1 MLNITEKS
9 VRSCDYH
16 HTCAF
21 NGRLSTKFVAIA
33 LLLCALST
41 PAFAASAT
49 GWSWIWSP
57 DGSKPPETLYF
68 RQNFNLA
75 AKPSSAFLYITAE
88 DGFKA
93 YLNGIKSPVGAAQD
107 WSLVH
112 RYRVTQYLR
121 KGANLLA
128 IEAENQSL
136 NGGLIYDLK
145 MTFGSGDVVDVVSG
159 PGVLVNRNPPLVWTK
174 LGLNVKHWS
183 PAHVVAPAGGAPWGP
198 LRGALLTDDSQLV
211 RVWNLAAGGTAGQ
224 SLYTRPRNIG
234 DRMIM
239 ETSIADPDTLRI
251 LRSEG
256 FTLYQTDCDHLA
268 GEEKG
273 PGRWDWSNANTDL
286 TAVKTLGEDWA
297 YAEQENFPSAWYR
310 STHKFTPLMC
320 TEDHRPVDAFS
331 FWSSSWPDYVQNGY
345 KALAKEFGPV
355 TTSTGTSPAKV
366 SALLVGVGGE
376 FGDVGYMTGLR
387 VENPLQRADWIRRF
401 GNAHDHLGWWCDDPD
416 AHLAFQRA
424 VMQEYG
430 SLDAVNKAWSTN
442 YTSQDE
448 ITYPAD
454 LKTEPDLKDRA
465 HYLDFINWYRAA
477 AGKAEE
483 MNLAAARKYFPD
495 TLLMV
500 SAGFPDE
507 NLRGGND
514 NSLIPKLAA
523 RLGAGVRS
531 SHGGYKPFADNAA
544 TMFGRLG
551 SACRFYGAPFWSTPS
566 GSTTADQTVQRI
578 YEAVSQG
585 ATGYFDWAYNAS
597 SPANSNVYYLY
608 SRFLRVDKPITDVA
622 MFYPA
627 LAQEIRP
634 EQGYNR
640 LFARECARLRDLADY
655 DIVDDRMVDD
665 GCLNGYRVLVLW
677 QGTIC
682 TPATLAIIKQW
693 VNNGGVLVAYDFGK
707 VTTFSGDTSWFKDLF
722 GYVQN
727 LNPAEVSE
735 RYVGTLPDSYSLAVG
750 NPNVTPYLS
759 GSWQDPDVSGTDIR
773 RWTGASAAIKLP
785 LMSGSRYELSVRAT
799 IPQEAASLKHEVLLD
814 GVKLGDLDA
823 VGDVRY
829 RFIIPRTLLMGSSG
843 VSVHVLT
850 FTSETFTPA
859 AGSSESKAGAP
870 LGVHVEEV
878 TVSKPGIS
886 PSADA
891 PPGVLQQRLNL
902 SLLTSSQSDQS
913 WVRRYGKGLTIYFP
927 ATRRL
932 MRGYLAVLNQVIY
945 HLSEIDPDMRDA
957 LPIDG
962 ESDGV
967 YATLF
972 PDKILYFNSTD
983 QTVTEHVAITP
994 AEFSAWK
1001 GTVDTPSVNSWTLV
1015 MAPHSIHGIYFK
1027 PAPQELLYQCEGFT
1041 NPGGL
1046 KPEDSADCSPGSGPT
1061 CIWMG
1066 GGKEISTLFDASEP
1080 GTYNVFLRC
1089 LHGKALVPVDVLVDG
1104 QPVPQNSVHQVG
1116 AVLNIGQVTLTAG
1129 RHTLSLRTASNQAVR
1144 ADFVLLSNDP
1154 DVSGYR
1160 FALKALN
1167 LPGTVPTAQI
1177 GKQR

>member
-1 MLNITEKS
+1 MLNITE
-9 VRSCDYH
+9 
-16 HTCAF
+16 
-21 NGRLSTKFVAIA
+21 NFVARSRSLFMSKTFGQRQVLFVA
-33 LLLCALST
+33 VLLMV
-41 PAFAASAT
+41 AASLLPAVAAPAP
-49 GWSWIWSP
+49 WAWIWSQ
-57 DGSKPPETLYF
+57 DGSRPPETLYF
-68 RQNFNLA
+68 RQTFKLSG
-75 AKPSSAFLYITAE
+75 KPTSAFLYITAE

-93 YLNGIKSPVGAAQD
+93 YLNGASSPVGAAQD

-112 RYRVTQYLR
+112 RYSVGQYVR
-121 KGANLLA
+121 RGENVLA
-128 IEAENQSL
+128 VEAENQSL

-145 MTFGSGDVVDVVSG
+145 VTMASGAVIDIVSG
-159 PGVLVNRNPPLVWTK
+159 PGVRVNRNPPLVWTK
-174 LGLNVKHWS
+174 PGLDVRHWS
-183 PAHVVAPAGGAPWGP
+183 IAHVVAAAGAAPWGP

-211 RVWNLAAGGTAGQ
+211 RIWNLAAGGTAGTAT
-224 SLYTRPRNIG
+224 YTRPRNIG

-239 ETSIADPDTLRI
+239 ESSIADPDTLRI

-273 PGRWDWSNANTDL
+273 PGQWDWVNAQADRA
-286 TAVKTLGEDWA
+286 AVHALGEDWA
-297 YAEQENFPSAWYR
+297 YAEQETFPSAWYR
-310 STHKFTPLMC
+310 TTHKFTPLMC
-320 TEDHRPVDAFS
+320 TEDHLPVDAFS
-331 FWSSSWPDYVQNGY
+331 LWSATWPDYVDNGY
-345 KALAKEFGPV
+345 KALAKQFGPV
-355 TTSTGTSPAKV
+355 TNGATTTPAQL

-416 AHLAFQRA
+416 ARAGFQKT

-430 SLDAVNKAWSTN
+430 SLAAVNRAWSTD
-442 YTSQDE
+442 YTNRNQIE
-448 ITYPAD
+448 YPAD
-454 LKTEPDLKDRA
+454 LKSEPDLKDRT
-465 HYLDFINWYRAA
+465 HYLDFVHWYRAA
-477 AGKAEE
+477 AGNAEE

-495 TLLMV
+495 SLLMV
-500 SAGFPDE
+500 SAGFTDE

-523 RLGAGVRS
+523 RFGAAVRS
-531 SHGGYKPFADNAA
+531 DHGGFKPFADNAA

-551 SACRFYGAPFWSTPS
+551 SASRFYGAPFWSAPS

-578 YEAVSQG
+578 YEAASQG
-585 ATGYFDWAYNAS
+585 ATGYFDWAYNAAA
-597 SPANSNVYYLY
+597 PANSAIYYLY
-608 SRFLRVDKPITDVA
+608 GRFLRVDKPVKDVA
-622 MFYPA
+622 VFYPA
-627 LAQEIRP
+627 EAQEIRP

-665 GCLNGYRVLVLW
+665 GCLSGYRVLVLW

-682 TPATLAIIKQW
+682 SPATLAIIKQW

-735 RYVGTLPDSYSLAVG
+735 RYVGTLPDSYTLAVG
-750 NPNVTPYLS
+750 NPQVTTYLS

-785 LMSGSRYELSVRAT
+785 LMSGSRYEVSVQAT
-799 IPQEAASLKHEVLLD
+799 IPTEAASLIHEVLLD
-814 GVKLGDLDA
+814 GVKLGTLDA

-829 RFIIPRTLLMGSSG
+829 RFIIPRSLLMGSSG
-843 VSVHVLT
+843 VSVHILT
-850 FTSETFTPA
+850 FKSETFTPA
-859 AGSSESKAGAP
+859 VGSSESKAGAA
-870 LGVHVEEV
+870 LGVHVQEV
-878 TVSKPGIS
+878 TISKPGITAS
-886 PSADA
+886 PDA

-902 SLLTSSQSDQS
+902 SLLTSVQSDQS
-913 WVRRYGKGLTIYFP
+913 WVRRYGKGLTVYFP
-927 ATRRL
+927 ATRQL

-972 PDKILYFNSTD
+972 PDKILYYNSTD
-983 QTVTEHVAITP
+983 QSVTEHFSITP
-994 AEFSAWK
+994 AQFAAWK
-1001 GTVDTPSVNSWTLV
+1001 NSVDTPDVNSWTLV
-1015 MAPHSIHGIYFK
+1015 MAPHSIRGVYFK
-1027 PAPQELLYQCEGFT
+1027 PSPQELLYQCEGFT

-1046 KPEDSADCSPGSGPT
+1046 KASDSPDCSPGTGPT

-1066 GGKEISTLFDASEP
+1066 GGKEISTLFDATVP
-1080 GTYNVFLRC
+1080 GMYNVFVRC
-1089 LHGKALVPVDVLVDG
+1089 LHGKSLVPVDVLVDG
-1104 QPVPQNSVHQVG
+1104 QPVPQTAVQQAGV
-1116 AVLNIGQVTLTAG
+1116 VLNLGQVTLSAG
-1129 RHTLSLRTASNQAVR
+1129 RHTLSLRTAANQAVR

-1154 DVSGYR
+1154 DVNGYR
-1160 FALKALN
+1160 FALRTLN
-1167 LPGTVPTAQI
+1167 LPGAGPGSQI